1 MRHLS
6 LLASSSACAAIV
18 ALFSSTA
25 AAHIELVD
33 PSPRYALPGNKA
45 CPCGEGDGNRQCDTP
60 AAQSTDP
67 NRSTNV
73 TTFEAGSTITVVADE
88 YIDHAGRMRVAFD
101 PDGADLSDFNDNI
114 LMDVADPSESGLSM
128 TNPHVWEFQ
137 IQLPDMTCENCTLQV
152 IQVMNNITTAPVM
165 DPAPLSTYYTC
176 ADIRLVPA
184 GSLEAGEG
192 GSSGSGGSAN
202 AGEAGGPSAGGAA
215 GSGGAAAGSGGAP
228 AGAAGTATSGAGSGS
243 VDDADEGEEED
254 SGCAFRAS
262 ENSSAAGWALALLGL
277 AAALRRRQR

>member
-6 LLASSSACAAIV
+6 SLVSSSACAAIV
-18 ALFSSTA
+18 ALFSSSA

-33 PSPRYALPGNKA
+33 PLPRYALPGNKS
-45 CPCGEGDGNRQCDTP
+45 CPCGDGDSNRTCRVT
-60 AAQSTDP
+60 AAESTDP

-73 TTFEAGSTITVVADE
+73 RTFEAGSTITVVAEE

-114 LMDVADPSESGLSM
+114 LMDVADPSEAGLSA
-128 TNPHVWEFQ
+128 TDPRVWEFQ
-137 IQLPDMTCENCTLQV
+137 VQLPNMTCDNCTLQV
-152 IQVMNNITTAPVM
+152 VQVMNGITTAAVM

-215 GSGGAAAGSGGAP
+215 GSGGASAGSGGTAT
-228 AGAAGTATSGAGSGS
+228 GAAGTSTGAAGSGS
-243 VDDADEGEEED
+243 VDEADEGEEED